1 METMDINARKY
12 ELISKVMHIE
22 NEFNVQLIENFFERI
37 IHNNNYQ
44 EESINEIVKPM
55 RKNISISDI
64 KIEQNYHG
72 INLDNFNKL
81 IEEIN
86 VQEPLTEL
94 LSIN

>member
-12 ELISKVMHIE
+12 KLISKVMHIE
-22 NEFNVQLIENFFERI
+22 NEFNVQLIENFFEKI
-37 IHNNNYQ
+37 THKSNYQ
-44 EESINEIVKPM
+44 EESINKIVKPM

-64 KIEQNYHG
+64 KIEQKYHG
-72 INLDNFNKL
+72 IDFDSFNKL

-94 LSIN
+94 LNIN